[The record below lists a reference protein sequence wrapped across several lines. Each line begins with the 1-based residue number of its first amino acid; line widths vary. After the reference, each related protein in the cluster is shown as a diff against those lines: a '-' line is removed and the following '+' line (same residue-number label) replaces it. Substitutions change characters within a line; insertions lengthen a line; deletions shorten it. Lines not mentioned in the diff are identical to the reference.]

1 MLLVWESRAFFSRAS
16 CCFVPA
22 SARLTQLLR
31 FSAYYLSPQTM
42 MASNEYLAK
51 PSGACCL
58 EGTLHSGEPRGTFT
72 QIADVETYV
81 ATPPPGKSNGNIV
94 LYFPDVWGMF
104 PNGLLVMDGFANA
117 GYLTLGID
125 YFRGVCYH

>member
-1 MLLVWESRAFFSRAS
+1 
-16 CCFVPA
+16 
-22 SARLTQLLR
+22 
-31 FSAYYLSPQTM
+31 

-58 EGTLHSGEPRGTFT
+58 EGTLHNGEPRGTFT

-104 PNGLLVMDGFANA
+104 PNGLLVMDGFADA
-117 GYLTLGID
+117 GYLTLGLD